1 MGNFWNE
8 VDEALEKGKDSK
20 LVKVRAKDL
29 ADFRTKLTEL
39 ENEISIAQNRN
50 QTLTEIKLDMTKQIE
65 LLQKSQSSL
74 DHTVES
80 QIHNQ
85 AEMIEEI
92 EKELG
97 EKQKEYDDFQTKVGK
112 KDHLILEF
120 KQKLDDAIKKIKSQV
135 MENNALGTK
144 IQQLEVQNVDL
155 QSELI
160 QLKSD
165 APLSEE
171 DVAKQEQAISNLER
185 ENKRI
190 EVDLRERDT
199 EIQMLNIKMEK
210 LTLNPQS
217 DKIDEQIIE
226 LQSELE
232 KNNLEITQER
242 QDFAAMKK
250 SMKQELDLAQMQI
263 SELDEAKN
271 LAVSELEKEIMHLR
285 NTHQQEIEFIQSQL
299 ATSGDIAIEAGASGN
314 GDPQVVDLI
323 AKLRVSNAKVQELQL
338 KSRKLNNTLRKSQS
352 DCQTLETEVEQFRKN
367 SVPKS
372 EFETIQHT
380 FLQLKER
387 SGALAKNREILLS
400 ENESLRVQLDAQQSN
415 ASVLGTSKAAARSSL
430 SDKKSEKVRF
440 TEVVPHS
447 TARIKCPRCDSTKLK
462 EVEDKSSIISYVP
475 TTTYSKITV
484 CTQCG
489 YKFK

>member
-20 LVKVRAKDL
+20 MVKVRAKDL

-74 DHTVES
+74 DHTIEG

-97 EKQKEYDDFQTKVGK
+97 EKQKEYDDFQSKVSK

-120 KQKLDDAIKKIKSQV
+120 KQKLDEAIKKIKSQV
-135 MENNALGTK
+135 MENNSLGTK
-144 IQQLEVQNVDL
+144 IQELEVQNVDL

-160 QLKSD
+160 QLKSE

-190 EVDLRERDT
+190 GVDLKERDA
-199 EIQMLNIKMEK
+199 EIQMLNVKLEK

-217 DKIDEQIIE
+217 DHIDEQIIE
-226 LQSELE
+226 LQTDLE

-263 SELDEAKN
+263 SELDESKN
-271 LAVSELEKEIMHLR
+271 LAVSELEKEIMLLR
-285 NTHQQEIEFIQSQL
+285 NTHQQEIELIQSQL
-299 ATSGDIAIEAGASGN
+299 AAGEDGASGN
-314 GDPQVVDLI
+314 VDPQVVDLI
-323 AKLRVSNAKVQELQL
+323 TKLRVSNAKVQELQL

-352 DCQTLETEVEQFRKN
+352 DCQTLETEVRQFRKN

-372 EFETIQHT
+372 EFESIQHT

-387 SGALAKNREILLS
+387 SSALAKNRELLLS
-400 ENESLRVQLDAQQSN
+400 ENESLRVQLESQQSN
-415 ASVLGTSKAAARSSL
+415 ASVLGTSKVVARSKS
-430 SDKKSEKVRF
+430 SDKKFEKVRH
-440 TEVVPHS
+440 TEGVSPT
-447 TARIKCPRCDSTKLK
+447 TARIKCPRCNSTKLK
-462 EVEDKSSIISYVP
+462 EVDDKTSIISYVP
-475 TTTYSKITV
+475 TITYSKKTV

-489 YKFK
+489 YAFK